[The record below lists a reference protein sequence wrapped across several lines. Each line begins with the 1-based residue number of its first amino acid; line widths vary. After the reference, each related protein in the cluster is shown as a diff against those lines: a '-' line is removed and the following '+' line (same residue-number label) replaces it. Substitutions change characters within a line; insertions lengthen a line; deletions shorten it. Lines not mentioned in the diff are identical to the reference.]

1 MLRAVS
7 EDTLPRMLH
16 LLKMFAIQHQQQHHT
31 AHDINAFSNDAFPIE
46 VPYLHIGFL
55 RSGLALWKTADAL
68 LLNNGQVSVGFFS
81 RNRPSISE
89 TLDE

>member
-16 LLKMFAIQHQQQHHT
+16 LLKMFAIQHQQHHT
-31 AHDINAFSNDAFPIE
+31 AHDINTFSNDACPIE
-46 VPYLHIGFL
+46 VPYLHVGFL

-81 RNRPSISE
+81 RNQPPVSQ